1 MLSLNSISISSSDS
15 QVLYEIYNILSVN
28 STNEDITNYH
38 FHAGDNIKF
47 LSLFFD
53 GVDGKSYDSFG
64 FEWAYIESC
73 QKSDVV
79 LADIY
84 SYNGNLSIWSS
95 ELIRKYKMYKPVDFE
110 IDISMEI
117 TKSVKFKNYGVGNK
131 MKSDIPKIVLN
142 KKDHSKE

>member
-15 QVLYEIYNILSVN
+15 KTLDEIYDILRTN
-28 STNEDITNYH
+28 STNVDIANYH

-53 GVDGKSYDSFG
+53 GEDGKSYDSFG
-64 FEWAYIESC
+64 FDWAYIESC
-73 QKSDVV
+73 EKSDVV

-84 SYNGNLSIWSS
+84 SYNGNLSIWTS
-95 ELIRKYKMYKPVDFE
+95 ELIRKYKMYKPIGFE

-117 TKSVKFKNYGVGNK
+117 KKSVKFKNYGI
-131 MKSDIPKIVLN
+131 KSSIESNIPEIILN
-142 KKDHSKE
+142 KKGNS